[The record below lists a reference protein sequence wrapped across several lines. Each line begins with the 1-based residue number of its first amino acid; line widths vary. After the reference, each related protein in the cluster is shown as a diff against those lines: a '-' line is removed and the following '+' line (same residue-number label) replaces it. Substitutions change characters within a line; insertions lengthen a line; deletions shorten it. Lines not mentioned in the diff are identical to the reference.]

1 MRFSVDAHAI
11 GQHLTGNEVYVR
23 NLLSSYAA
31 LDKTSEFFAYLSVNS
46 SEADSAIPARFHK
59 RYVSKNSF
67 VRLGYQFGRLLRSDK
82 PDLLHVQYTAPLRCS
97 VPVVV
102 SVHDISFIE
111 HPEYFPWPR
120 TVQLRLT
127 VKRTVQNAAKI
138 ITPSEFSR
146 RCIIQHYGVDDS
158 KVVVVPIAVSSE
170 FRPISSEIAAHKVK
184 SRFDFEGP
192 YILTVGDLQPRKNQ
206 IGLIHAFEQLIQSHP
221 HLPHKLVIVG
231 QRTWFSDRIVA
242 AAKQSRVADRI
253 RFTGFV
259 DDRDLLQLYNGCDL
273 FVFPSFYEGFGL
285 PILEAMACGR
295 AVACANTSAMP
306 EVANATALLFDPE
319 STEQMTRAMRDIVLD
334 PELRARMER
343 MGQQRASQ
351 FTWERTARRTLQ
363 VYYDVAG
370 TGRPA
375 VKKPVRSLSSISSK

>member
-1 MRFSVDAHAI
+1 MRISVDAHAI

-31 LDKTSEFFAYLSVNS
+31 LDKTSEFITYLSVNS
-46 SEADSAIPARFHK
+46 PEAESAVPARFHK

-67 VRLGYQFGRLLRSDK
+67 VRLGVQLARLLKQDK
-82 PDLLHVQYTAPLRCS
+82 PDLLHVQYTAPLGCS

-111 HPEYFPWPR
+111 HPEYFPWQR
-120 TVQLRLT
+120 MMQLRIT
-127 VKRTVQNAAKI
+127 VKRTVQSAAKI

-146 RCIIQHYGVDDS
+146 RCIAREYNIDDS
-158 KVVVVPIAVSSE
+158 RVVVVPIAVSSE
-170 FRPISSEIAAHKVK
+170 FRPISFDMAAGKVNA
-184 SRFDFEGP
+184 RFGFQGP

-206 IGLIHAFEQLIQSHP
+206 IGLIHAFEQLIQSYP

-231 QRTWFSDRIVA
+231 QKTWFSDRIVA
-242 AAKQSRVADRI
+242 AAKHSRVANRI
-253 RFTGFV
+253 YFTGFV
-259 DDRDLLQLYNGCDL
+259 QDHELLQLYNACEM

-295 AVACANTSAMP
+295 AVACSNSSAMP

-319 STEQMTRAMRDIVLD
+319 STEQMTKAMRDIVLD
-334 PELRARMER
+334 AELRGRMER
-343 MGQQRASQ
+343 LGQHRASH
-351 FTWERTARRTLQ
+351 FTWDRAARKTLD

-370 TGRPA
+370 A
-375 VKKPVRSLSSISSK
+375 VKVAPKKVVGSLSSI